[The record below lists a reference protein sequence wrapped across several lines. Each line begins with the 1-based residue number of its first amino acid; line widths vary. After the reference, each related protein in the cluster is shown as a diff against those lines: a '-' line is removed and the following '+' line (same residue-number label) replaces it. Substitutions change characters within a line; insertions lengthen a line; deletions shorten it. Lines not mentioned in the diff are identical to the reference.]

1 MNEMSS
7 NLEWDTLLLFAA
19 YGVLIFLYLI
29 ILKLLMN
36 CIEQMSQK
44 NIRTQRSVI
53 DVDIHRDAGSRHADD
68 KMRTFDA
75 FYFAL
80 TFLKLAVAIGGVV
93 GIFVLITLKLNVF
106 FAFGIA
112 ALTGVGVGQFIQW
125 KNGRGQEIMKRY
137 DSLFTRMGGYSTVMF
152 IFFLIALI
160 VVTILLILL
169 P

>member
-1 MNEMSS
+1 MNEMSPGF
-7 NLEWDTLLLFAA
+7 EWDTLLLFAA

-29 ILKLLMN
+29 ILKLLMS
-36 CIEQMSQK
+36 CIKQMTQK
-44 NIRTQRSVI
+44 NVRMQRSII

-80 TFLKLAVAIGGVV
+80 AFLKLAVALGGVV
-93 GIFVLITLKLNVF
+93 GIFILITLKLNVF

-112 ALTGVGVGQFIQW
+112 AAVGVLVGQVIRW
-125 KNGRGQEIMKRY
+125 KNGKGQEFMKRY
-137 DSLFTRMGGYSTVMF
+137 DGLFIRLGGYSTAMF
-152 IFFLIALI
+152 IFFLIALC
-160 VVTILLILL
+160 VVTVALVLL